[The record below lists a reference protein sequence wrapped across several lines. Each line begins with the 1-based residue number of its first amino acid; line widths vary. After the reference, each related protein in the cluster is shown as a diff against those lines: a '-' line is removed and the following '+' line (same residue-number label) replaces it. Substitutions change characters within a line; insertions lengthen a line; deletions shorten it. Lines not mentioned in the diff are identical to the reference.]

1 VSPNAAS
8 GAPLA
13 IASADDLLA
22 CAHAME
28 VEAAERYEEF
38 AAQMEL
44 HGNLEIAAL
53 FGKLAAIERKHAEA
67 LAHDLERRGHPVES
81 RAALATPGQEG
92 LETAPGDELHYLMTP
107 KHALNIALA
116 NEQRAF
122 AFFSALAERPLP
134 VEVRRLAGDFAAE
147 ETAHIALVR
156 EWLARLPKS
165 AADWDYDPDEPRMPD

>member
-1 VSPNAAS
+1 MPE
-8 GAPLA
+8 
-13 IASADDLLA
+13 IASTDDLLA

-67 LAHDLERRGHPVES
+67 LAGDLHRRSVATGP
-81 RAALATPGQEG
+81 RPALARAGQEG
-92 LETAPGDELHYLMTP
+92 LETAAGDTLHYLMTP
-107 KHALNIALA
+107 THALEIALA

-122 AFFSALAERPLP
+122 AFFAALADRPLP
-134 VEVRRLAGDFAAE
+134 AEVRRLADEFAAE
-147 ETAHIALVR
+147 EKEHIALVR
-156 EWLARLPKS
+156 EWLGRLPKS
-165 AADWDYDPDEPRMPD
+165 APDWDYDPDEPRMPD